1 MPQTPAVSV
10 VIPTYN
16 RAEMLGHTLR
26 SLAGQAGDRDA
37 FEVVVADDGSSDD
50 TADVVAGYRGSL
62 RVRHVYRPRDEEE
75 IARMGGYCVSRI
87 RNFGARHAAAPLIL
101 FLDSGV
107 VAGPGLVDAHRAAH
121 AGGGARIA
129 VLGYTFGTNKVR
141 PFRPL
146 EEMLRTHP
154 PEEIVAAIG
163 DGPRG
168 LDLRHADL
176 IRMEF
181 DMGRMAAPWIFF
193 WTLNLSLRAADFW
206 SAGGF
211 DERFRGW
218 GYEDV
223 ELGYRLVRDGTA
235 LTASRAAWAIEW
247 PNWPDFSST
256 HDTSERNRFYFRG
269 KFQDP
274 DLELYFNIYTRRFLP
289 AYEEAHAELRAWCD
303 EVRGRDV
310 HDELAAIAPPE
321 PGELLVLG
329 CGDRVPA
336 GWPAVTLA
344 DFDADALGRA
354 TATGGHTGVHCIGC
368 DTGLPDG
375 AVRRV
380 VVTSRLRGLWPR
392 WEAVIREEAARLGG
406 EVVLTFETVRT
417 GSAGA

>member
-1 MPQTPAVSV
+1 MPQPPAVSV

-26 SLAGQAGDRDA
+26 SLAGQTGDRNC

-50 TADVVAGYRGSL
+50 TPAIVSRFRGAL
-62 RVRHVYRPRDEEE
+62 QIRHVHRPRDEAE

-87 RNFGARHAAAPLIL
+87 RNFGARHATAPLIL

-121 AGGGARIA
+121 AGDERIA

-146 EEMLRTHP
+146 EEMLRSCP
-154 PEEIVAAIG
+154 PDEIVAAIG

-176 IRMEF
+176 ARMEF
-181 DMGRMAAPWIFF
+181 DLGRMAAPWIFF

-223 ELGYRLVRDGTA
+223 ELGYRLIRDGTA
-235 LTASRAAWAIEW
+235 LTASRASWAIEW
-247 PNWPDFSST
+247 PNWPDISAT
-256 HDTSERNRFYFRG
+256 HESSERNRFYFRG

-274 DLELYFNIYTRRFLP
+274 DLELYFNIYTRRSFLK
-289 AYEEAHAELRAWCD
+289 AYEEAHAELRAWSA

-310 HDELAAIAPPE
+310 DDELAGITLPDS
-321 PGELLVLG
+321 GGVLVLG
-329 CGDRVPA
+329 CGGRIPA
-336 GWPAVTLA
+336 HWPAVTLA
-344 DFDADALGRA
+344 DFDADALSRA
-354 TATGGHTGVHCIGC
+354 TASGGHTGLHCIGL

-375 AVRRV
+375 TVRHI
-380 VVTSRLRGLWPR
+380 VVTSRLRGLWSR
-392 WEAVIREEAARLGG
+392 WETVIREEADRLGG
-406 EVVLTFETVRT
+406 RVVLTSPVVHI
-417 GSAGA
+417 G